1 MSEVR
6 SGCSLISATDEQWL
20 TPADAST
27 KVGAMVS
34 TSSLG
39 FVLSGG
45 AARGAY
51 EAGVLRF
58 VLIDL
63 ARRLGRP
70 TWPDVVSGT
79 SVGALNGVF
88 AAARDARG
96 LSALCDTWQRMR
108 IEDVYRMK
116 AGKVMRDFVLSAGA
130 GTFALLDPSPFHGL
144 VARQFPGVALRR
156 AIGSGETRSFI
167 VAATEVATG
176 FNAIFVDSNEA
187 LPIADERGSRVYRTV
202 MGGVHC
208 RASAAIPFVF
218 PAVEING
225 RYHVDGGLRQN
236 TPLKP
241 VLAAGVTRALI
252 VGVKQDREEEALG
265 RRALARRGNE
275 PSGPPKR
282 PSLFFLAG
290 KMLNALLLDPIE
302 RDLWSAE
309 YRNHVVDWGIERFG
323 PGFAA
328 EAREGLGLRKIDI
341 VHLRPSEDLG
351 ELAGRMYRAHP
362 PKTSRAVRF
371 MLDRV
376 LAYTDDIEADLLSYL
391 YFDREYTGALES
403 LGYEDAR
410 RHEGE
415 LARLY
420 EVQDSEIEKATAS

>member
-1 MSEVR
+1 M
-6 SGCSLISATDEQWL
+6 SAT
-20 TPADAST
+20 ST
-27 KVGAMVS
+27 
-34 TSSLG
+34 LG

-96 LSALCDTWQRMR
+96 LTELCDTWQRMR
-108 IEDVYRMK
+108 IEDIYRLQ
-116 AGKVMRDFVLSAGA
+116 AGKALRDLVMSAGA
-130 GTFALLDPSPFHGL
+130 ASFALLDPSPFHGL
-144 VARQFPGVALRR
+144 VARRFPGPGLRK
-156 AIGSGETRSFI
+156 AIGSGETRAFI

-176 FNAIFVDSNEA
+176 FNALFVDSA
-187 LPIADERGSRVYRTV
+187 SSLPISDERGSRVYRTLIN
-202 MGGVHC
+202 GAHC
-208 RASAAIPFVF
+208 RASAAIPFIF

-241 VLAAGVTRALI
+241 VLASGVTRALI
-252 VGVKQDREEEALG
+252 VGVKQDREEEALS
-265 RRALARRGNE
+265 RPAQARRGDE
-275 PSGPPKR
+275 ASGPPKR

-290 KMLNALLLDPIE
+290 KMLNALMLDPIE

-309 YRNHVVDWGIERFG
+309 YRNHVVDWGVGRYG
-323 PGFAA
+323 PGFAT
-328 EAREGLGLRKIDI
+328 EAREGLGLRKVDI

-351 ELAGRMYRAHP
+351 ELAGRMYRARP
-362 PKTSRAVRF
+362 PKTSRPIRF

-376 LAYTDDIEADLLSYL
+376 LAYTDDLEADLLSYL

-410 RHEGE
+410 RHEQQ
-415 LARLY
+415 LATLY
-420 EVQDSEIEKATAS
+420 EPPVPLETATAS